1 MRPDVAATRRTY
13 GHRAASGRV
22 HAPSQGGVVAPDR
35 LGTTEPRSG
44 HTAVVDDEEPFS
56 TQLEHWLADDE
67 PKTLG
72 RLGEVFAE
80 KSFAVTIM
88 MLMFLPA
95 LPLPTGGITHVFEAI
110 VVLLALQMVLGR
122 RTIWLPERFRK
133 RELGELTTGKAV
145 PFMIRRIRSF
155 ERLSRPRLPE
165 LFDKVWFLRLLGLV
179 FFALA
184 FAAGFA
190 GPFSGLDTLPA
201 LGAVVIALSIILGD
215 VVLLGIGLGI
225 AAGGIVLI
233 FTVGAALFHAI
244 RRLF

>member
-1 MRPDVAATRRTY
+1 
-13 GHRAASGRV
+13 
-22 HAPSQGGVVAPDR
+22 
-35 LGTTEPRSG
+35 
-44 HTAVVDDEEPFS
+44 VDDEEPFS
-56 TQLEHWLADDE
+56 KQLEQWLADDE

-133 RELGELTTGKAV
+133 RELGELTTAKAV

-155 ERLSRPRLPE
+155 ERLSRPRLPD
-165 LFDKVWFLRLLGLV
+165 LFDEVWFLRLLGLV
-179 FFALA
+179 FVGLA
-184 FAAGFA
+184 VAAGFA
-190 GPFSGLDTLPA
+190 PPFSGLDTLPA